1 MGLVC
6 INGNICLYS
15 DRYQRREKTLYGL
28 THFIT
33 HSSQGMLMAG
43 LLSVLLFSRLFGM
56 GILWEKLLGEDYNRT
71 VKIWWK
77 KVASCSAIHSV

>member
-1 MGLVC
+1 
-6 INGNICLYS
+6 
-15 DRYQRREKTLYGL
+15 
-28 THFIT
+28 
-33 HSSQGMLMAG
+33 MAG